1 MSLSKGWMPVTR
13 VEVQPACRQSATG
26 TQSFRSHDGGAG
38 EVLRSPMPVMSR
50 RELDPLTV
58 CGAVYALVSCA
69 PGRVGPDL
77 YANVSQRKQQN
88 QNDVVTLNCTR

>member
-1 MSLSKGWMPVTR
+1 
-13 VEVQPACRQSATG
+13 
-26 TQSFRSHDGGAG
+26 
-38 EVLRSPMPVMSR
+38 MPVMSR

-58 CGAVYALVSCA
+58 CGAVYALTSCA

-77 YANVSQRKQQN
+77 YANVSQRKHQT